1 LTGKGRNLFLFGIL
15 YKERVFSTERYMSYS
30 LQFVIAASSAMVL
43 NAVIIPLLIKLAVR
57 YDWYDNENERK
68 IHTGNIPRIGGLGI
82 AVSFFAVI
90 LLFFSVK
97 GLLFGNTSLLH
108 SFLSGYWAF
117 FLGAAVIS
125 MIGLLDDFTDLRPL
139 YKLFAQ
145 IAMALFIIFS
155 GYYFKSFYIPFFD
168 ITLNSIL
175 LGKIITFIWIV
186 GITNAVNLIDGL
198 DGLSGGTTG
207 IAAFFIGLTAYATG
221 NMNQAVLVFILFGSI
236 AGFLLYNFPPAK
248 LFMGDSGSLFIGFVL
263 SILPLYTLKGAI
275 TPYTPILSISF
286 LFVPILDTLAAI
298 IRRKIKRVPFH
309 SPDREHL
316 HHKLLAIG
324 FSTRK
329 VLVIIYSVTFILS
342 LTAYLFSVTGYKGYI
357 TVLILLW
364 TLFTVLFF
372 ILAVLVKKR
381 SHKSTTE

>member
-1 LTGKGRNLFLFGIL
+1 
-15 YKERVFSTERYMSYS
+15 MSYS

-68 IHTGNIPRIGGLGI
+68 IHTGSIPRIGGLGI
-82 AVSFFAVI
+82 SVSFFAVI
-90 LLFFSVK
+90 LLFFSAK
-97 GLLFGNTSLLH
+97 SLLFGNTSLLH
-108 SFLSGYWAF
+108 SLLNGYWAF
-117 FLGAAVIS
+117 FLGAAVIN

-145 IAMALFIIFS
+145 IAIALFIIFS

-175 LGKIITFIWIV
+175 IGKIITFIWIV
-186 GITNAVNLIDGL
+186 GVTNAVNLIDGL

-207 IAAFFIGLTAYATG
+207 IAAFFIGLSAYATG
-221 NMNQAVLVFILFGSI
+221 NVNQAVLVFILFGSI

-263 SILPLYTLKGAI
+263 SVLPLYALKGTI
-275 TPYTPILSISF
+275 TPYTLILSISF

-298 IRRKIKRVPFH
+298 IRRKIKGVPFH

-316 HHKLLAIG
+316 HHKLLDLG
-324 FSTRK
+324 FTTRK
-329 VLVIIYSVTFILS
+329 VLVIVYSVTFILS
-342 LTAYLFSVTGYKGYI
+342 LTAYLFSLTGYKGYI
-357 TVLILLW
+357 IVLILLW
-364 TLFTVLFF
+364 ALFTVLFF
-372 ILAVLVKKR
+372 ILAVALKKR
-381 SHKSTTE
+381 SHKGTTE